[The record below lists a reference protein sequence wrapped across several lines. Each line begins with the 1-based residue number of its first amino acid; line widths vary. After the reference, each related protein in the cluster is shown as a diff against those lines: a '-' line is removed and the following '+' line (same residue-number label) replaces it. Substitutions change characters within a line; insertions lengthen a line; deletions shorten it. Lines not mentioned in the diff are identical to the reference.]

1 MGDINIKNPKNLR
14 FKTEG
19 DEKIFSFSYPDNKF
33 QIDKIQFVE
42 YKSKDIVIK
51 KKNRHKHL
59 DYGIDNVPNGSGV
72 VEKFHER
79 SEIKYEK
86 EKKRN
91 KAKHKINYEC
101 KIAGGKKPK
110 ENDLFNEKIK
120 QEEYFSE
127 PELEM
132 DFNDL
137 FELSLQACDLSSS
150 EESEN
155 DSVNDSIDN
164 SVSDSVNDSV
174 NDSQSDNDD

>member
-1 MGDINIKNPKNLR
+1 MGDIRNPKNLR
-14 FKTEG
+14 FKSGG

-79 SEIKYEK
+79 SEIKYEN

-91 KAKHKINYEC
+91 KAKHKINHEC

-110 ENDLFNEKIK
+110 EEEIEDNE
-120 QEEYFSE
+120 EEYFSE
-127 PELEM
+127 PEMEM

-137 FELSLQACDLSSS
+137 FELSLQECDYISSDDEDS
-150 EESEN
+150 SDEE
-155 DSVNDSIDN
+155 D
-164 SVSDSVNDSV
+164 
-174 NDSQSDNDD
+174 

>member
-1 MGDINIKNPKNLR
+1 MGDINIKNPKNSR
-14 FKTEG
+14 FKTGG

-59 DYGIDNVPNGSGV
+59 DYGIDNVSNGSGV

-91 KAKHKINYEC
+91 KAKHKINHEC
-101 KIAGGKKPK
+101 KIAGGKKSK
-110 ENDLFNEKIK
+110 EEKEDTE
-120 QEEYFSE
+120 EEYFSE
-127 PELEM
+127 PEMEM

-137 FELSLQACDLSSS
+137 FELSLKVCDYISSDA
-150 EESEN
+150 E
-155 DSVNDSIDN
+155 DS
-164 SVSDSVNDSV
+164 SDE
-174 NDSQSDNDD
+174 DD